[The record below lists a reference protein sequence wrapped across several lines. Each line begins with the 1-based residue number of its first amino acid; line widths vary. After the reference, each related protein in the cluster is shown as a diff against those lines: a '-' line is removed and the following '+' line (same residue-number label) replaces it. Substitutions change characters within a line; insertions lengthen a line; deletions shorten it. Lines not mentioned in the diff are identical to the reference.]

1 MTTVG
6 RDGWAGGRAACT
18 FSSFGLGTAASA
30 SPKKLSGAP
39 CPTIPPPHQTTAI
52 VIPMAD
58 RTFAKFTFFKIDP
71 AWRRLDAEQRAAD
84 KGEFL
89 AACEDFALDRSLRA
103 YSTIGTR
110 GDVDLVLLSQS
121 PNLDDL
127 HTFHVV
133 LGQSGLAKWAETPHS
148 FLSVTKRSPYSEE
161 QARPEICVSER
172 RYLFLYP
179 MVKQRRWYGLPEEER
194 RRIMKSHIEV
204 GRRYPEI
211 TINTSYSFGLDD
223 QEFVVAFEGD
233 DPAMFL
239 DLVQELRPT
248 ESSAYTER
256 ETPIFTCVA
265 LSLRKALDALDGV
278 PGAVPAGA

>member
-1 MTTVG
+1 VPLGSSAIVTSAFAK
-6 RDGWAGGRAACT
+6 DGTHRE
-18 FSSFGLGTAASA
+18 TAA
-30 SPKKLSGAP
+30 
-39 CPTIPPPHQTTAI
+39 I
-52 VIPMAD
+52 VNPMAD

-71 AWRRLDAEQRAAD
+71 AWRRLDADRRAAD

-110 GDVDLVLLSQS
+110 GDVDLVILAQS
-121 PNLDDL
+121 PSLDDL

-133 LGQSGLAKWAETPHS
+133 LGQSGLAKWAETPYS
-148 FLSVTKRSPYSEE
+148 FLSMTKRSPYSDES
-161 QARPEICVSER
+161 ARPAICVSER
-172 RYLFLYP
+172 KYLFLYP

-194 RRIMKSHIEV
+194 GRIMRSHIEV

-233 DPAMFL
+233 DPGMFL

-256 ETPIFTCVA
+256 ETPIFTCVS

-278 PGAVPAGA
+278 PGSVAAGA

>member
-1 MTTVG
+1 
-6 RDGWAGGRAACT
+6 
-18 FSSFGLGTAASA
+18 
-30 SPKKLSGAP
+30 
-39 CPTIPPPHQTTAI
+39 
-52 VIPMAD
+52 MAD

-71 AWRRLDAEQRAAD
+71 EWRRRDAELRTVD
-84 KGEFL
+84 KQEFL

-110 GDVDLVLLSQS
+110 GDVDLVVLSQS
-121 PNLDDL
+121 PSLDDL

-133 LGQSGLAKWAETPHS
+133 LGQSGLAKWMETPHS
-148 FLSVTKRSPYSEE
+148 FLSMTKRSPYSEE
-161 QARPEICVSER
+161 QARPEICTSER
-172 RYLFLYP
+172 KYLFLYP
-179 MVKQRRWYGLPEEER
+179 MVKQRRWYGLPAEER
-194 RRIMKSHIEV
+194 GRIMKSHIEV
-204 GRRYPEI
+204 GRRYPDI

-233 DPAMFL
+233 DPGMFL

-265 LSLRKALDALDGV
+265 MSVRKALDALDGSSS
-278 PGAVPAGA
+278 AVPVYDR